1 MTISKVSAA
10 ESHVRL
16 MQGIGA
22 QIQHHTMTS
31 PMSVEDVVA
40 VLGVCAGAAIANGKS
55 PLSRRELRQVML
67 ANLDNAMQTAD
78 ATPQSALILPPGVA

>member
-1 MTISKVSAA
+1 MTISRVQANEAQSL
-10 ESHVRL
+10 L

-22 QIQHHTMTS
+22 QIQHQTMMS
-31 PMSVEDVVA
+31 PMTLEDIVA

-55 PLSRRELRQVML
+55 PLSRRDLRQVVM

-78 ATPQSALILPPGVA
+78 ATPQSALILPPGMA